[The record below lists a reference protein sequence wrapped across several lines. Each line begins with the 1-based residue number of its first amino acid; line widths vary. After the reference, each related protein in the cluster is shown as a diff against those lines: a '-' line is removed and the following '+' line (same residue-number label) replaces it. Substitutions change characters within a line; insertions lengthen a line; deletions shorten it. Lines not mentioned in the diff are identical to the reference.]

1 MPHDEVRDSLEAISV
16 RVRSSGEPS
25 GFDLAVFDDA
35 PSRLCDG
42 SRTKTV
48 AIWSVEIA
56 ESGSVTGGRQRCRI
70 LRREIKMAK
79 GKQTT
84 INPSTVDVSEARSA
98 FEVSRSAI
106 DALPRDQLLAI
117 RIDVQAAAA
126 VAYSIALRDAT
137 PERRAEFEKLS
148 NAALFDTASLDTLKQ
163 LALATWHAR
172 QQQQLSTG
180 TASGATV
187 PAPVL
192 VEAQDVR
199 GRMLRVWNTTS
210 KRTCW

>member
-1 MPHDEVRDSLEAISV
+1 
-16 RVRSSGEPS
+16 
-25 GFDLAVFDDA
+25 
-35 PSRLCDG
+35 
-42 SRTKTV
+42 
-48 AIWSVEIA
+48 
-56 ESGSVTGGRQRCRI
+56 
-70 LRREIKMAK
+70 MAK

-148 NAALFDTASLDTLKQ
+148 NAALLDPASLDTLKQ